1 MDTHRWWIFGY
12 DDIYD
17 KNKEEKMNKI
27 FQFFIDA
34 WNWKGLDDEGNKI
47 K

>member
-1 MDTHRWWIFGY
+1 
-12 DDIYD
+12 
-17 KNKEEKMNKI
+17 MNKI